1 MVLVVSSG
9 GLVAAL
15 HLISDLDP
23 ASHRLS
29 EYATGPGG
37 WLMVAAFLAL
47 GAGVAT
53 LGWAISTT
61 GDDWRTKAVAIALC
75 AAGAATV
82 VAGLFHTNPGA
93 ASAAE
98 AIHARAS
105 GAATLTVV
113 GAALLWSLRGGS
125 ERGRRLGLLAMG
137 SAVLAVLSALLHE
150 TAMTGLSQRVLWLAL
165 LTWLVAAALALE
177 TPGRPG
183 ERAPDRRGVAA
194 ELP

>member
-1 MVLVVSSG
+1 VVLVVSSG

-61 GDDWRTKAVAIALC
+61 GDDWRTKAVAIALS

-82 VAGLFHTNPGA
+82 VAGLFRTDPGA
-93 ASAAE
+93 AGAAE

-105 GAATLTVV
+105 GAATLAVV
-113 GAALLWSLRGGS
+113 GAALLWSFGGGS
-125 ERGRRLGLLAMG
+125 ERGRRLGLA
-137 SAVLAVLSALLHE
+137 AIAAAIFAVLSALLHE
-150 TAMTGLSQRVLWLAL
+150 TAMTGLSQRVLWFTL
-165 LTWLVAAALALE
+165 LVWLVAAALALE

-183 ERAPDRRGVAA
+183 EKRRDRRGAGA